1 MKKILKILGI
11 LLAGIVVIWLVIFL
25 WPVKKRP
32 HLAFFEDNPEV
43 MVIAHRGGLGLA
55 PESTFEAFD
64 NAVQLGAD
72 VLEFDLHLTKDGHLV
87 AIHDDTVDRTT
98 DGTGKVNDLTLEEI
112 KALDAGYGFKDEE
125 GNHVFRGQGVQMAT
139 LQEIFERYP
148 DMHQLIE
155 LKDTNRSDLHE
166 QMILDTWKLIQEY
179 HMEDKVMI
187 ASFDQKIN
195 ERFETVS
202 GGKVAI
208 GAGEQAVRSFV
219 TKHVPF
225 LNGLATSDADALP
238 LPVEAEGFDLTS
250 KNMMNGARK
259 RNMSIYY
266 WTIND
271 ADEMREL
278 IKKGADG
285 IMTNYPDVL
294 MQVLS
299 ETKK

>member
-1 MKKILKILGI
+1 MKKSLKIFGTVVVGVLVVW
-11 LLAGIVVIWLVIFL
+11 LAIFL
-25 WPVKKRP
+25 WPVKERP
-32 HLAFFEDNPEV
+32 AMAFFEGNPDV
-43 MVIAHRGGLGLA
+43 LVIAHRGGYGLA

-64 NAVQLGAD
+64 NAAQLGAD
-72 VLEFDLHLTKDGHLV
+72 VLEYDLHMTKDGHLV

-98 DGTGKVNDLTLEEI
+98 DGTGKVNDLMLEEI
-112 KALDAGYGFKDEE
+112 KALDAGYGFEDEE
-125 GNHVFRGQGVQMAT
+125 GNHTFRGQGVQMAT
-139 LQEIFERYP
+139 LEEIFERYP

-155 LKDTNRSDLHE
+155 LKDTNRPDLHE
-166 QMILDTWKLIQEY
+166 EMIQDAWRLIQEY
-179 HMEDKVMI
+179 QMEDKVMI
-187 ASFDQKIN
+187 ASFDQTIN
-195 ERFETVS
+195 ERFEEVS

-208 GAGEQAVRSFV
+208 GAGEQAVRGFV
-219 TKHVPF
+219 TRHVPF
-225 LNGLATSDADALP
+225 LNGIAKSEADALP

-271 ADEMREL
+271 AEEMREL

-294 MQVLS
+294 MQVLA
-299 ETKK
+299 ETK